1 MSFSIGGI
9 ASGLNTNSIIEN
21 LMKIERIPYTRLEA
35 KKTKLTEI
43 QAFYRAFNTKVNTL
57 KDAAA
62 DLTLRSNF
70 AQYTANSSNES
81 AIRVSSGN
89 AASTGTFLVE
99 VTQLATPHVLTWDA
113 ANPDQKLA
121 DDQQKKTLTFR
132 TGDGDK
138 TIDIEVSGTTL
149 GEMME
154 DIKNKINNNGELKGI
169 SASVINTSS
178 GKKLMFTASETGKDG
193 KIEGAKY
200 AGALSEINSIFGAAA
215 SKEPDDAIFTVNG
228 VEITKSSNE
237 IKDVID
243 GVTIT
248 LVGKGSSTLNVK
260 TDADKVASA
269 VEKFVKAYND
279 VVSTIREFTGK
290 EKALQG
296 DSTLL
301 SLDSNLSAWISSVV
315 DLGEDGKHTLAE
327 FGLEVDKGVTS
338 ADLMTGKISFDKEKF
353 KTEYL
358 KDPDKMLQMFNK
370 TVKADGET
378 KPLGIGAI
386 IKDGLHQWTKSVDGI
401 ITTQIKGYDSE
412 VSYVSDQMER
422 MELQLQKKEE
432 RMKKQF
438 VAMEVAL
445 SKLKNEQDWM
455 SGQLG
460 MLTKKS

>member
-9 ASGLNTNSIIEN
+9 ASGLDTNTIIEN

-62 DLTLRSNF
+62 DLTLRSSF
-70 AQYTANSSNES
+70 AQFSAKSSNES
-81 AIRVSSGN
+81 AVRVSSGN
-89 AASTGTFLVE
+89 AASTGTFLLD
-99 VTQLATPHVLTWDA
+99 VTQLATPHVLTWDSSDP
-113 ANPDQKLA
+113 NQKFN
-121 DDQQKKTLTFR
+121 DDGSKRTETLKFTVA
-132 TGDGDK
+132 GDEVS
-138 TIDIEVSGTTL
+138 IEVSGTTP
-149 GEMME
+149 GELME
-154 DIKNKINNNGELKGI
+154 DIKNKINSHSEIKGF
-169 SASVINTSS
+169 SASVINTST
-178 GKKLMFTASETGKDG
+178 GKKLMFTATETGQDG
-193 KIEGAKY
+193 KIKDEVMNQ
-200 AGALSEINSIFGAAA
+200 INSIFGDAT
-215 SKEPDDAIFTVNG
+215 SKEPADAIFSVNG
-228 VEITKSSNE
+228 VSITKSSNE
-237 IKDVID
+237 IKDVIE
-243 GVTIT
+243 GVTLT
-248 LVGKGSSTLNVK
+248 LVGTGSSTLNVNAD
-260 TDADKVASA
+260 TDKVANA

-290 EKALQG
+290 DKALQG

-338 ADLMTGKISFDKEKF
+338 ADLMTGKITFDKEKF
-353 KTEYL
+353 KEEYL
-358 KDPDKMLQMFNK
+358 KDPEKILQMFNK
-370 TVKADGET
+370 TVKVDGET
-378 KPLGIGAI
+378 KPLGIGAMF
-386 IKDGLHQWTKSVDGI
+386 KDGLHQWTKSIDGI

-412 VSYVSDQMER
+412 ISYISDQMER
-422 MELQLQKKEE
+422 VELQLQKKEE

-455 SGQLG
+455 AGQLS
-460 MLTKKS
+460 MLTKKN